1 MAGANVIEVTGSDFD
16 TQVLGSSQP
25 VLVDFWAEWCQPCR
39 MLGPSIDALATEYA
53 GRATVVKV
61 NVDEAQDLAAKF
73 GIASIPTVL
82 LFKDGKIAKSFV
94 GLRPK
99 KDFAAAIDGLLA

>member
-1 MAGANVIEVTGSDFD
+1 MAAANVIQITATNFD
-16 TQVLGSSQP
+16 SQVLNSAQP
-25 VLVDFWAEWCQPCR
+25 VLVDFWAQWCQPCR
-39 MLGPSIDALATEYA
+39 MLGPTIDALATEYA
-53 GRATVVKV
+53 GRASVVKV
-61 NVDEAQDLAAKF
+61 NVDEAQELAAKF

-99 KDFAAAIDGLLA
+99 RELAAAIDGLLA